1 MEAREGRGDSGSS
14 MEGGQQANM
23 KSGRTW
29 RRCFQADVIVSEPE
43 WRSVVEGT
51 GYFGGEAA
59 LSD

>member
-1 MEAREGRGDSGSS
+1 